1 MDRKNYEHNNLCNKI
16 EKIDKFDDEL
26 ELCDTQVYIDVR
38 DVPHLL
44 DGTVYQDGRSII
56 RNRVN
61 MLIKSRYKNR
71 LPDNVKL
78 LEEDDKLYHF
88 DDKDSGVGL
97 VWIEDMTTH
106 EKIL

>member
-1 MDRKNYEHNNLCNKI
+1 MDRKNYDHNNLCNKI

-26 ELCDTQVYIDVR
+26 ELSDAQVYIDVR

-44 DGTVYQDGRSII
+44 DGTIYQDGRSII

-61 MLIKSRYKNR
+61 MFIKSRYKNG

-78 LEEDDKLYHF
+78 LEEDNELYHF
-88 DDKDSGVGL
+88 DDKEGGSGL
-97 VWIEDMTTH
+97 LLIENMTTH
-106 EKIL
+106 EKVL